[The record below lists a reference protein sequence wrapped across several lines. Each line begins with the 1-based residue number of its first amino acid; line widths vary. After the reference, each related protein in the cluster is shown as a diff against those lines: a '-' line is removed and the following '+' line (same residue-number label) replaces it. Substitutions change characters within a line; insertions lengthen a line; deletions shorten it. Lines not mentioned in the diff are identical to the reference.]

1 MHHAGAE
8 LDRSSEKHLVL
19 VRSAG
24 NVGSAV
30 ARALHQ
36 AHLPVVLLQD
46 GEMATLRWQMSY
58 AQALQEG
65 SFYLEGVPA
74 WRVRV
79 EYAAALAQQQRS
91 FIPLIVGSMRAAL
104 EYFEPTI
111 IVDACIKGAREPI
124 NPQGSALLTIGIG
137 PRFSAGDDVDLV
149 VESAWG
155 ASLGAV
161 IANGRAERRSCN
173 PETIAGL
180 SWARFARSPKAGVFR
195 TARKIGE
202 IVRRENAVCRIDD
215 LPVTAPISG
224 TIRGLLPDGAHVQ
237 RGNKV
242 LEIDPRVSDPQ
253 YSGVGERSKRIA
265 AGVLNA
271 IFGTL
276 PAASR
281 FDL

>member
-1 MHHAGAE
+1 
-8 LDRSSEKHLVL
+8 LRPSPEKHFVL

-58 AQALQEG
+58 AQALREG
-65 SFYLEGVPA
+65 TSDLEGVPA
-74 WRVRV
+74 WRVRI
-79 EYAAALAQQQRS
+79 EDAAALAQQQRS

-104 EYFEPTI
+104 ECFEPTV

-124 NPQGSALLTIGIG
+124 NPNDSTLLTIGIG

-155 ASLGAV
+155 TSLGTV
-161 IANGRAERRSCN
+161 IAKGRAQRRSCN

-195 TARKIGE
+195 TERNIGE
-202 IVRRENAVCRIDD
+202 IVRRENVVCRIDD

-224 TIRGLLPDGAHVQ
+224 TIRGLLADRTHVQ

-253 YSGVGERSKRIA
+253 YSGVGERSERIA

-271 IFGTL
+271 ISGTL
-276 PAASR
+276 SSASR